1 MLRNNITTEENP
13 LGVYHP
19 HKEHHNIK
27 KENIGL
33 IEVMGLAVLPAR
45 LKGEIAEMKRAI
57 LSGESFS
64 DNEMIEKHAEWFD
77 KFKDNYT
84 ITEANAED
92 VLKAEIGKTF
102 VRVLED
108 AGVYKVTEEGRAS
121 FLKFIDFVNN

>member
-1 MLRNNITTEENP
+1 MPNITTEENP

-33 IEVMGLAVLPAR
+33 IGVMGLAVLPAR

-57 LSGESFS
+57 LAGESFAG
-64 DNEMIEKHAEWFD
+64 NEDIEKHAEWFD
-77 KFKDNYT
+77 KFKAGYT
-84 ITEANAED
+84 FTEENTEHII
-92 VLKAEIGKTF
+92 KAEIGKTF

-108 AGVYKVTEEGRAS
+108 AGVYKVTESGRAS
-121 FLKFIDFVNN
+121 FLKFIDAVNG